1 MTILTSLL
9 LILGPTFCPSDLRGA
24 APTTE
29 PSTPVPS
36 CTRVFLTQEEALELA
51 FPGCQ
56 IERHSFL
63 IDDRQQQRIE
73 KLSKVKL
80 PSRVVFA
87 YAAHKQGKPVGT
99 AWFDTH
105 QVRSLKQTMM
115 VVVDPDGQVQ
125 RIELLA
131 FAEPREYIP
140 RGSWYAQFVGRALN
154 DQLQLKRA
162 IRGVAGATLTARA
175 TIGAVRR
182 CLALR
187 EVLLPEPKTVAGSNS
202 R

>member
-9 LILGPTFCPSDLRGA
+9 LILGPALSPPAASNAARAPSA
-24 APTTE
+24 SATTR
-29 PSTPVPS
+29 SDTHVL
-36 CTRVFLTQEEALELA
+36 LTKEEALKLA
-51 FPGCQ
+51 FPGCE

-63 IDDRQQQRIE
+63 IDDRQLQSIE
-73 KLSKVKL
+73 KLAKAKL

-87 YAAHKQGKPVGT
+87 YSARKQGKEVGT

-105 QVRSLKQTMM
+105 RVRSLKETLM
-115 VVVDPDGQVQ
+115 VVADPRGRVQ

-140 RGSWYAQFVGRALN
+140 RGSWYAQFVGLPLN

-162 IRGVAGATLTARA
+162 IRCVAGATLTARA

-187 EVLLPEPKTVAGSNS
+187 EVLLSEPKTVAGSAS
-202 R
+202 Q